1 MCSSDLAV
9 LDLET
14 TGFSPARG
22 DRIIE
27 IGLVRLDPQGHV
39 DDEWSTLVN
48 PRRTVRATR
57 VHHITSADVAAAP
70 TMAELAPGL
79 VDKLRDRVVV
89 AHNSSFDVGF
99 LTAELRTAGM
109 TIPPEPIPSVCTMR
123 QSTRFLHARSRRLV
137 DCCEAA
143 GVSLRDAH
151 SALGDARATAELFG
165 HYLRAAGGELPWQ
178 DVVDRARRYPWPQAL
193 FVEPQTHLVQRPE

>member
-1 MCSSDLAV
+1 MAGYAV

-27 IGLVRLDPQGHV
+27 IGLVRLDPAGAI

-48 PRRTVRATR
+48 PRRSMRATR
-57 VHHITSADVAAAP
+57 VHHITSDDVAKAP
-70 TMAELAPGL
+70 TMSQLAPEL
-79 VDKLRDRVVV
+79 VDRLRGRVIV

-99 LTAELRTAGM
+99 LTAELRNAGM
-109 TIPPEPIPSVCTMR
+109 TIPPETIPNVCTMR
-123 QSTRFLHARSRRLV
+123 QSTRFLQAKSRRLV
-137 DCCEAA
+137 DCCAAA
-143 GVSLRDAH
+143 GVSLVNAH

-165 HYLRAAGGELPWQ
+165 HYLAAAGDELPWQ
-178 DVVDRARRYPWPQAL
+178 SVVDRAETYPWPRPL
-193 FVEPQTHLVQRPE
+193 FAEPTVQPRHRPA